1 MIFLDIFGRYNH
13 LPINVQWLIK
23 IRYFRFS
30 VTKKIIQTFVPFLDQ
45 NFSAPSILRY
55 SCTFTIAFACNI
67 SLQKVW
73 NNFLLLELE
82 GEIKEKMLL
91 LRRILAQL
99 ISLIFLVLIKKLTPW
114 QVFSEE
120 RYTDNFKSAT
130 CSEVFVI
137 FDKHPLSLT
146 SILYFI
152 SQNPFNYLLNEFY
165 LLLVLSKIANPN
177 KIYQSLL
184 H

>member
-1 MIFLDIFGRYNH
+1 MVNQDKIFQILCYQENYIDFCSFFR
-13 LPINVQWLIK
+13 LEFQCPF
-23 IRYFRFS
+23 YFK
-30 VTKKIIQTFVPFLDQ
+30 VFLYFHDC
-45 NFSAPSILRY
+45 F
-55 SCTFTIAFACNI
+55 CNI